1 MQDCYHCSGSGR
13 CQNDFHSG
21 GRLFGGEDAAGQVHP
36 SLVDSVF
43 GSCPSCGDGNTEWRP
58 ECPHCD
64 GTGNRDPQ
72 SVLVKK
78 THFWPSESIKKRDHR
93 REVERTSRTASANSE
108 TGSQGW
114 LGQLVEATLWFGRD
128 ISSPDWHPAIRLVMT
143 WMMPAFYSWGILWYI
158 SEVLDALAIN
168 IFEGIAAFFLA
179 WIAIPIAA
187 ICGLIATGALWGVTS
202 IAYVILHNRNNGSRS

>member
-1 MQDCYHCSGSGR
+1 
-13 CQNDFHSG
+13 
-21 GRLFGGEDAAGQVHP
+21 
-36 SLVDSVF
+36 
-43 GSCPSCGDGNTEWRP
+43 
-58 ECPHCD
+58 
-64 GTGNRDPQ
+64 
-72 SVLVKK
+72 
-78 THFWPSESIKKRDHR
+78 
-93 REVERTSRTASANSE
+93 
-108 TGSQGW
+108 
-114 LGQLVEATLWFGRD
+114 
-128 ISSPDWHPAIRLVMT
+128 MT